1 MAASAEKVLIKVD
14 KNGSKHYEV
23 LVDCPRCGGSGVI
36 IFAVINNIPV
46 PTQVDNGVCWKCGGT
61 GKVWGKQ
68 IERTPEYE
76 AKLEAR
82 RKAKAEKKEKE
93 HQEKLDQIR
102 KEWLVNH
109 GFTEDGQTFVFL
121 GDTYSKKDEINAAGA
136 KFDIALGWHID
147 HKIEGFQF
155 ITANI
160 SEVAADA
167 YYGYSM
173 RASKEEWDAKKKQA
187 QQALGMMATSEHLGE
202 IGQKLSVKVKYVHTS
217 YFDSRF
223 GRNYF
228 HKFVDENGNILTW
241 KTTSFI
247 DEDYGTEF
255 TLSGTV
261 KEHTEYKGDKQTVMT
276 RCTLKM
282 GSN

>member
-14 KNGSKHYEV
+14 RNGSKHYEV
-23 LVDCPRCGGSGVI
+23 MVDCPRCGGLGKIVHHMENGQPSW
-36 IFAVINNIPV
+36 NW
-46 PTQVDNGVCWKCGGT
+46 TDDGVCWKCLGA
-61 GKVWGKQ
+61 GKVKGTL

-82 RKAKAEKKEKE
+82 RKAKAKQKEKE
-93 HQEKLDQIR
+93 HQEQLGWIR
-102 KEWLVNH
+102 KDWLVKH
-109 GFTEDGQTFVFL
+109 GFTEDGQTFIFL
-121 GDTYSKKDEINAAGA
+121 GDTYSKKDEIKEAGA

-147 HKIEGFQF
+147 RKIDGFQF

-160 SEVAADA
+160 SEVAGEA
-167 YYGYSM
+167 YHGYTM
-173 RASKEEWDAKKKQA
+173 TASKAEWDAKKKQA
-187 QQALGMMATSEHLGE
+187 QQALNMIATPEHLGE
-202 IGQKLSVKVKYVHTS
+202 VGQKLTVKVKYVHTS
-217 YFDSRF
+217 WFDSRF

-276 RCTLKM
+276 RCTLKQ